1 MVGGMSRRQAIAVG
15 AAALAVGA
23 RGRAG
28 ATPTGGDMKTIG
40 VLGGLGPQATMDFE
54 ARVHR
59 AAQRLI
65 PPDKNRGY
73 PPMVVYYFR
82 HSPAL
87 LTAEGQPMVP
97 HRPDPRLFEA
107 ARRLGSLADFL
118 VIASN
123 GVHLLHAEIERAA
136 GRKVLNMIEAT
147 LAEVRRRGWRRV
159 GVLTLSRPVV
169 YTRPLARDRIAYET
183 LDADV
188 QAALDAA
195 IFRVMEGRD
204 DAGSAAARRAV
215 SALRTR
221 GVDGLILGCTE
232 LPLLLREDT
241 EAEDLINPGQ
251 LLAEAAVKLALS

>member
-1 MVGGMSRRQAIAVG
+1 
-15 AAALAVGA
+15 
-23 RGRAG
+23 
-28 ATPTGGDMKTIG
+28 MKTIG

-54 ARVHR
+54 ARAHR

-65 PPDKNRGY
+65 PPDKNHGY
-73 PPMVVYYFR
+73 PPMVVYYYR
-82 HSPAL
+82 HGPAL
-87 LTAEGQPMVP
+87 LTAEGKPMIP
-97 HRPDPRLFEA
+97 YRPDPRLLEA

-118 VIASN
+118 VITSN
-123 GVHLLHAEIERAA
+123 SVHLLHAEIEQAA

-169 YTRPLARDRIAYET
+169 YAQPLARDRIACET
-183 LDADV
+183 LDAEV

-204 DAGSAAARRAV
+204 DAGSAAAARRAV
-215 SALRTR
+215 AALRAS
-221 GVDGLILGCTE
+221 GVDGVILGCTE
-232 LPLLLREDT
+232 LPLLLREDA

-251 LLAEAAVKLALS
+251 LLAEAAVKRALG